1 MRILLVEDDRDV
13 AEYIRRELEDEG
25 HHVSVCHDGSAG
37 LRAAEH
43 TAFDIIV
50 LDIMLPAMD
59 GLQGVGFEYWHNM
72 FGKSAGKVPGANQ
85 LTPVFTLAVHLPMGG
100 SGH

>member
-25 HHVSVCHDGSAG
+25 HAVSVCHDGASG
-37 LRAAEH
+37 LRAAEL

-50 LDIMLPAMD
+50 LDGDA
-59 GLQGVGFEYWHNM
+59 
-72 FGKSAGKVPGANQ
+72 
-85 LTPVFTLAVHLPMGG
+85 AVHGRTGG
-100 SGH
+100 DPAAAPREHPDADPAPDRP